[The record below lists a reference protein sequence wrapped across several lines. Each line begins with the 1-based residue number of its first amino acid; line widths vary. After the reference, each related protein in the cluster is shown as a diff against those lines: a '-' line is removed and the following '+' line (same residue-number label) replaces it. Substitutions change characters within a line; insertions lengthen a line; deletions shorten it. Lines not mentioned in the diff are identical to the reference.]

1 MIDMIIAVNKNE
13 LANSELTEEKA
24 HWGKELF
31 SYDPP
36 RYSFRSKIYFEKVNC
51 RYGRRSHFVSGL
63 GDFVSLY
70 CTQIYDDV
78 DILAEMLL
86 NIYDKTS
93 KCVVFIYRD
102 EEEIDDVYVVDT
114 GERFSEII
122 IRSYLKSDMR
132 GKIIVKKTNKILDNN

>member
-1 MIDMIIAVNKNE
+1 M
-13 LANSELTEEKA
+13 
-24 HWGKELF
+24 
-31 SYDPP
+31 
-36 RYSFRSKIYFEKVNC
+36 
-51 RYGRRSHFVSGL
+51 
-63 GDFVSLY
+63 SLY

-122 IRSYLKSDMR
+122 IRSYLKSDIR
-132 GKIIVKKTNKILDNN
+132 GKIIVKRSNEPLDNY